1 MAQTAVELIEEGI
14 KVREHHWQTEYQQ
27 GYQRALSDI
36 AMYIE
41 EAKQMEEQQLKDA
54 IMHALDEDGHTGDWK
69 IKFANEYIKNL
80 KWLKTK

>member
-1 MAQTAVELIEEGI
+1 M
-14 KVREHHWQTEYQQ
+14 
-27 GYQRALSDI
+27 

>member
-1 MAQTAVELIEEGI
+1 MAQTAVQWMAL
-14 KVREHHWQTEYQQ
+14 RYHHRQ
-27 GYQRALSDI
+27 GYLSQED
-36 AMYIE
+36 IE

-80 KWLKTK
+80 KWIKTK